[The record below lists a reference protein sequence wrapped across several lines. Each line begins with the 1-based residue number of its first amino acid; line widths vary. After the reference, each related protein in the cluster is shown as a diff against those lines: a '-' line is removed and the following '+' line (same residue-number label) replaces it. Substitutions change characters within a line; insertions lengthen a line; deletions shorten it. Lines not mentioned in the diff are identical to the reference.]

1 MIKVAV
7 DAMGGD
13 YAPGEIVKGA
23 VEALADCSDL
33 MIYLVGKEDLI
44 RQYLDYER
52 FPVERLEIIHTE
64 EIIYGEDNPGMSIKK
79 KKDSSMVKA
88 QLMVRDGAADAIL
101 SAGNTGALMAG
112 GTLYLGRIPGVSRP
126 ALLTIIPAF
135 ANDSLVLLDVG
146 ANMDAR
152 PEQLVQYALMG
163 QLYVRN
169 VLNRDNPSVGLI
181 NVGAEHNKGNEQTR
195 KAFELID
202 HKVHNFS
209 GNIEGNEL
217 LNGKVD
223 VAVCDGFVG
232 NVLLKTIEGLS
243 KGLFSSLKE
252 EFTRNWINTIGASL
266 LQSSFRELQERMDES
281 EYGGAPLI
289 GVNGICIKCHGSSKS
304 KAVKIALSKQ
314 IYSLVQNEVNNS
326 IQEVL
331 VETNSGRKEIEENA

>member
-1 MIKVAV
+1 LVKVAV

-23 VEALADCSDL
+23 VEALADCPDL
-33 MIYLVGKEDLI
+33 TIYLVGKEDLI
-44 RQYLDYER
+44 RQYLER
-52 FPVERLEIIHTE
+52 EKFPKERVEIIHAE
-64 EIIYGEDNPGMSIKK
+64 DVIYGEDNPGLSIKTK
-79 KKDSSMVKA
+79 KESSMVKA

-112 GTLYLGRIPGVSRP
+112 GTLFLGRIQGVSRP

-135 ANDSLVLLDVG
+135 ENDSLVLLDVG

-163 QLYVRN
+163 QLYAQN
-169 VLNRDNPSVGLI
+169 VLKRDNPSVGLI
-181 NVGAEHNKGNEQTR
+181 NVGAEHNKGNEQAR

-202 HKVHNFS
+202 HEVHNFN
-209 GNIEGNEL
+209 GNIEGNEI

-266 LQSSFRELQERMDES
+266 LQNSFRGLQERMDES

-304 KAVKIALSKQ
+304 KAVKMALSKQ
-314 IYSLVQNEVNNS
+314 IHPLVQNRVNDS
-326 IQEVL
+326 IEEVL
-331 VETNSGRKEIEENA
+331 VETNSCRKEA